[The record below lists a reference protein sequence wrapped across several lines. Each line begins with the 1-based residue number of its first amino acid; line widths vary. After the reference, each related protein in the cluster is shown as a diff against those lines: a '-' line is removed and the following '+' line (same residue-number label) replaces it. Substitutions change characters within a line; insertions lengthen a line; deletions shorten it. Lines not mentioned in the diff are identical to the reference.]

1 MSRELK
7 TGIIAIAAIALFIW
21 GFNFLKGSNLFDAN
35 RTFYVEYPN
44 VQGLAVSAPVT
55 IDGFEVGKVES
66 IKFHP
71 EKRGVLLIEL
81 AIVNPIEFSK
91 QSVAEIYS
99 PDLIN
104 GKSIKIIPALTG
116 DTAQSG
122 DTLPGSIEVGILGA
136 LDDQIGP
143 LQDKLEGFLG
153 NADTLLGGF
162 NTVFDA
168 DGKENLRETLASL
181 NTTMK
186 NFNQASGKL
195 NRMLSENGKLDT
207 ILSSASLAADNLARL
222 TDSLNNAG
230 LNAMVRKFEVTL
242 GRFDSILAAIDSGE
256 GTVGKLLKDEGL
268 YTNLESA
275 AKEMEEL
282 LHELKVNPKRFVH
295 FSLFGKRPKP
305 YEEAKED
312 E

>member
-7 TGIIAIAAIALFIW
+7 TGIIAIAAIVFFIW
-21 GFNFLKGSNLFDAN
+21 GFNFLKGTNLFKNN
-35 RTFYVEYPN
+35 RTFFVEYSN

-55 IDGFEVGKVES
+55 IDGLNVGKVED

-71 EKRGVLLIEL
+71 EKKGVLLIEL
-81 AIVNPIEFSK
+81 SIENPIEFSK

-104 GKSIKIIPALTG
+104 GKSIKILVSHTG
-116 DTAQSG
+116 EKAMSG

-143 LQDKLEGFLG
+143 LQDKLESFLS

-168 DGKENLRETLASL
+168 DGKQHLQETLTNL
-181 NTTMK
+181 NSVMK
-186 NFNQASGKL
+186 NFNAASNKL
-195 NRMLSENGKLDT
+195 NGMLSKNGKLDT
-207 ILSSASLAADNLARL
+207 ILSSASLAANNLVSL

-230 LNAMVRKFEVTL
+230 LNAMVQKFEGTL
-242 GRFDSILAAIDSGE
+242 GKFDTLLAELESGE

-268 YTNLESA
+268 YTNLENA

-305 YEEAKED
+305 YEEAKAE
-312 E
+312 